1 MSDQAPL
8 SATLPSSGL
17 SPPIDELPPLVAASR
32 EATPQHI
39 TLSTSTHR
47 GRSADFGTE
56 PEPVSVSRGR
66 LARSV
71 AKKFSARRLNF
82 FEQIRRATSG
92 GSEFSLPSRPAR
104 KEEAPHCESG
114 ATNWSPTG
122 DAQTMTQAW
131 RLASCRQVTRPG
143 ERKPNGT
150 VFRLSRWCPSV
161 RLRRRRGEG

>member
-1 MSDQAPL
+1 MPDRAHL
-8 SATLPSSGL
+8 SATLSSSGL
-17 SPPIDELPPLVAASR
+17 SWTIHVLPPLVAASR

-47 GRSADFGTE
+47 GHSADFGKE

-71 AKKFSARRLNF
+71 TTKFSAKRLNF
-82 FEQIRRATSG
+82 VEQIRRATSG

-131 RLASCRQVTRPG
+131 RPASCRQVTRPG
-143 ERKPNGT
+143 ERRPNGT
-150 VFRLSRWCPSV
+150 VYRVRRWCPSV
-161 RLRRRRGEG
+161 RLRRRRGGG

>member
-1 MSDQAPL
+1 MSDGAHL
-8 SATLPSSGL
+8 SATPPSSGL
-17 SPPIDELPPLVAASR
+17 TMSIHELPPLVAASP

-47 GRSADFGTE
+47 GRSADFGKE

-71 AKKFSARRLNF
+71 TKKFSAERLNF
-82 FEQIRRATSG
+82 FEQMRRATSG
-92 GSEFSLPSRPAR
+92 GTEFSLPNRPAR

-131 RLASCRQVTRPG
+131 RPASCRQVTRPG
-143 ERKPNGT
+143 GRRPSGT
-150 VFRLSRWCPSV
+150 VSRVRRWCPSV
-161 RLRRRRGEG
+161 RLRRRRVKG